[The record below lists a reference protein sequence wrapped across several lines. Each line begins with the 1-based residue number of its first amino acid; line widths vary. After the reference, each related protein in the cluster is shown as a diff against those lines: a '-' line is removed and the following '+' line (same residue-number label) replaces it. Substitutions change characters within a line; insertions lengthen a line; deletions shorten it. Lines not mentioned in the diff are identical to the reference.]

1 MEFQKKI
8 TFTASLLI
16 FAIASNISH
25 LDCRYNIAY
34 GCVGSTQDQVEE
46 AAKMAE
52 IHHTIKGNV
61 SVC

>member
-1 MEFQKKI
+1 MS
-8 TFTASLLI
+8 TFTTI